1 MHQRN
6 TTFLMLFIFKREMWQ
21 AIGIMVKQGRGH
33 PKIRFLLIRPWDSLF
48 RKTRLRS
55 VTFRLKEPEFNIEKW
70 ARTSADTTASLSSIH
85 CMCKGQIRHNTT
97 PQMAAIASLLFPAV
111 TALTRPLFTCIS
123 DVSSNC
129 CRKRKKKKK
138 WQIYGDYVGY
148 DF

>member
-1 MHQRN
+1 
-6 TTFLMLFIFKREMWQ
+6 
-21 AIGIMVKQGRGH
+21 MVKSGRGH
-33 PKIRFLLIRPWDSLF
+33 PKIRFLFIRPWDSLF

-85 CMCKGQIRHNTT
+85 CMCKGQIRHITT

-129 CRKRKKKKK
+129 CRKRKKK
-138 WQIYGDYVGY
+138 INDRYTEIM
-148 DF
+148 